1 MSQIKNHKSRQK
13 LLNKRRAR
21 VATKLR
27 LVAVKDMASDR
38 AMAKETVVGNT
49 KVAKATTKGEESDVD
64 NSEDLDSTIKGS
76 MRMEVSKNNTI
87 NNTTRVEKD
96 LTVST
101 TKVEIDRTVNTTRVE
116 KDLTVST
123 TKVEIDR
130 TVHTTKVAIDLTTIV
145 KTDLAKVAEAE
156 IVMKVAKME
165 GLEI

>member
-1 MSQIKNHKSRQK
+1 M
-13 LLNKRRAR
+13 
-21 VATKLR
+21 ATKLR
-27 LVAVKDMASDR
+27 IVAVKDMASDR
-38 AMAKETVVGNT
+38 AMAKETVVANT

-101 TKVEIDRTVNTTRVE
+101 TKVEIDRTV
-116 KDLTVST
+116 
-123 TKVEIDR
+123 
-130 TVHTTKVAIDLTTIV
+130 HTTKVAIDLTTIV